1 VARFEEGTL
10 STTRTTVAGADAGV
24 QAHQA
29 ELRKELGLLDVVLAQ
44 ITYVVTL
51 EFFGTAAKAGSSHAV
66 LWLAAIFLFFV
77 PQALVVR
84 YLNQLM
90 PLEGGLYEWARLAFN
105 DATGF
110 LVAWNLW
117 LFVVLLVAEYGFVL
131 VTYFAFALGPGAA
144 WMASSKWL
152 TVIASAALVGGLVW
166 VSALGLRVGKWVT
179 NAGGALTVIALGVLI
194 LLPVFHP
201 MRGTFGSYHPLP
213 LVRPAFSLF
222 SLSVFTKMT
231 FGALCGFE
239 FVAIFAGECR
249 NPARTLARSVLFAA
263 PIIAFLYVFST
274 SAILAFLPSGQV
286 NLIGPVP
293 QALSVGLNSF
303 GLANILAPVTI
314 LLLLGNTLST
324 ANLTFSA
331 SSRLPMVA
339 GWDNLLPKWFTRL
352 HPKYKT
358 PTNSILFIASVTLA
372 ASVVVLIGVNEEE
385 AFSLIQIWGFTL
397 YGLAYLVMFAIPLVG
412 NRKVGIQPAMWLRL
426 AACSGFTVTLLFVV
440 LSVFPVID
448 VPNPVSYA
456 WKTVAVVVGVNT
468 LGAILYT
475 RRKKRSTFADP
486 LGR

>member
-1 VARFEEGTL
+1 
-10 STTRTTVAGADAGV
+10 
-24 QAHQA
+24 
-29 ELRKELGLLDVVLAQ
+29 
-44 ITYVVTL
+44 
-51 EFFGTAAKAGSSHAV
+51 
-66 LWLAAIFLFFV
+66 
-77 PQALVVR
+77 
-84 YLNQLM
+84 
-90 PLEGGLYEWARLAFN
+90 
-105 DATGF
+105 
-110 LVAWNLW
+110 
-117 LFVVLLVAEYGFVL
+117 
-131 VTYFAFALGPGAA
+131 
-144 WMASSKWL
+144 
-152 TVIASAALVGGLVW
+152 VIASAALVGGLVW

-358 PTNSILFIASVTLA
+358 PTNSILFIASVTFT

-412 NRKVGIQPAMWLRL
+412 NRKLGIQPGMWLRL

-448 VPNPVSYA
+448 VPNPASYA

-475 RRKKRSTFADP
+475 RRKKRSYLADP
-486 LGR
+486 LRR

>member
-1 VARFEEGTL
+1 L
-10 STTRTTVAGADAGV
+10 STTERIVEGAAARV

-29 ELRKELGLLDVVLAQ
+29 ELRKEMGLVDVVLAQ
-44 ITYVVTL
+44 ITYIITL
-51 EFFGTAAKAGSSHAV
+51 EFFGTAVKAGSSHAV
-66 LWLAAIFLFFV
+66 LWVAAVFLFFV

-90 PLEGGLYEWARLAFN
+90 PLEGGLYEWARLGFN

-117 LFVVLLVAEYGFVL
+117 LYVVLLVAEYGFVI
-131 VTYFAFALGPGAA
+131 VTYFAFAMGPGAA

-152 TVIASAALVGGLVW
+152 TVLASAALVGGLVW
-166 VSALGLRVGKWVT
+166 VSTLGLRVGKWVT
-179 NAGGALTVIALGVLI
+179 NAGGSLTIIALGVLV
-194 LLPVFHP
+194 LLPIFHP
-201 MRGTFGSYHPLP
+201 LRGTELSYHPLP
-213 LVRPAFSLF
+213 LARPALSLF
-222 SLSVFTKMT
+222 SLSVFSKMT

-249 NPARTLARSVLFAA
+249 NPGRTLARSVLLAA
-263 PIIAFLYVFST
+263 PLIALLYIFGT
-274 SAILAFLPSGQV
+274 SAILAYVPSNQV

-293 QALSVGLNSF
+293 QALSAGLRSVGLVY
-303 GLANILAPVTI
+303 ILAPVTI
-314 LLLLGNTLST
+314 LLLLGNVLST

-339 GWDNLLPKWFTRL
+339 GWDDLLPKWFTRL
-352 HPKYKT
+352 HPKYRT

-372 ASVVVLIGVNEEE
+372 ASVVVLIGVDEEE
-385 AFSLIQIWGFTL
+385 AFSLVQIWAFTL

-412 NRKVGIQPAMWLRL
+412 NRKRGIQPPIWLQL

-448 VPNPVSYA
+448 VPNPASYA
-456 WKTVAVVVGVNT
+456 WKTVAVVLGVNI
-468 LGAILYT
+468 LGAVLYAG
-475 RRKKRSTFADP
+475 RKKESQRS
-486 LGR
+486 

>member
-1 VARFEEGTL
+1 
-10 STTRTTVAGADAGV
+10 V

-29 ELRKELGLLDVVLAQ
+29 ELRKDLGLLDVVLAQ

-51 EFFGTAAKAGSSHAV
+51 EFLGTAAKAGSSHAV
-66 LWLAAIFLFFV
+66 LWLAAILLFFV

-105 DATGF
+105 DAIGF

-152 TVIASAALVGGLVW
+152 TVLASAALVGGLVW

-179 NAGGALTVIALGVLI
+179 NAGGALTVVALGVLM

-201 MRGTFGSYHPLP
+201 MRGPFGSYHPLP

-249 NPARTLARSVLFAA
+249 NPARTLARSVLIAA
-263 PIIAFLYVFST
+263 PIIVFLYVFST
-274 SAILAFLPSGQV
+274 SAILAFLPARQV
-286 NLIGPVP
+286 NLIAPVP

-358 PTNSILFIASVTLA
+358 PTNSILFIASVTFA

-412 NRKVGIQPAMWLRL
+412 NRKVGIQPGLWLRV

-448 VPNPVSYA
+448 VANPVSYA

-475 RRKKRSTFADP
+475 RRKKKSCLADP
-486 LGR
+486 

>member
-1 VARFEEGTL
+1 L
-10 STTRTTVAGADAGV
+10 STTERIVEGAAARV

-29 ELRKELGLLDVVLAQ
+29 ELRKEMGLVDVVLAQ
-44 ITYVVTL
+44 IAYIITL
-51 EFFGTAAKAGSSHAV
+51 EFFGTAVKAGSSHAF
-66 LWLAAIFLFFV
+66 LWLAAVFLFFV

-117 LFVVLLVAEYGFVL
+117 LYILLLVAEYGFVI
-131 VTYFAFALGPGAA
+131 VTYVAFALGPGAA

-152 TVIASAALVGGLVW
+152 TVFASAVLVGGLLL
-166 VSALGLRVGKWVT
+166 VSTLGLRVGKWVSNT
-179 NAGGALTVIALGVLI
+179 GGSLTIVALGVLVV
-194 LLPVFHP
+194 LPVFHP
-201 MRGTFGSYHPLP
+201 MRDTLLSYHPLP
-213 LVRPAFSLF
+213 LARPALSLF

-263 PIIAFLYVFST
+263 PVIAVLYIFGT
-274 SAILAFLPSGQV
+274 SAILAYVPSSQV

-293 QALSVGLNSF
+293 QALSVGLHAS

-314 LLLLGNTLST
+314 LLLLGNVLST

-339 GWDNLLPKWFTRL
+339 GWDDLLPKWFTRL
-352 HPKYKT
+352 HPQHKT
-358 PTNSILFIASVTLA
+358 PTNSILFIASVTFA

-385 AFSLIQIWGFTL
+385 AFSLIQIWAFTL
-397 YGLAYLVMFAIPLVG
+397 YGLAYMVMFAIPLAAH
-412 NRKVGIQPAMWLRL
+412 RKLGVLPHIRVRL

-440 LSVFPVID
+440 LAIFPVID
-448 VPNPVSYA
+448 VPNPASYA
-456 WKTVAVVVGVNT
+456 WKTVALVLGVNI
-468 LGAILYT
+468 LGAILYA
-475 RRKKRSTFADP
+475 RRKKTS
-486 LGR
+486 

>member
-1 VARFEEGTL
+1 
-10 STTRTTVAGADAGV
+10 
-24 QAHQA
+24 
-29 ELRKELGLLDVVLAQ
+29 
-44 ITYVVTL
+44 
-51 EFFGTAAKAGSSHAV
+51 
-66 LWLAAIFLFFV
+66 
-77 PQALVVR
+77 
-84 YLNQLM
+84 
-90 PLEGGLYEWARLAFN
+90 
-105 DATGF
+105 
-110 LVAWNLW
+110 
-117 LFVVLLVAEYGFVL
+117 
-131 VTYFAFALGPGAA
+131 
-144 WMASSKWL
+144 
-152 TVIASAALVGGLVW
+152 
-166 VSALGLRVGKWVT
+166 
-179 NAGGALTVIALGVLI
+179 
-194 LLPVFHP
+194 
-201 MRGTFGSYHPLP
+201 
-213 LVRPAFSLF
+213 
-222 SLSVFTKMT
+222 MT

-358 PTNSILFIASVTLA
+358 PTNSILFIASVTFA

-412 NRKVGIQPAMWLRL
+412 NRKLGIQPDMWLRL

-456 WKTVAVVVGVNT
+456 WKTVSVVVGVNT

-475 RRKKRSTFADP
+475 RRKKRSQ
-486 LGR
+486 LR